1 MTIGPEEGRERM
13 ELEKRLARHLKRLNK
28 AIQKIVA
35 QSEEFDDL
43 RKMLR
48 EEQVELAIYVVPMI
62 GGKPAGEEL
71 RFELTDSDRNFLK
84 QAGIKFDPQAN
95 EGTSTT

>member
-1 MTIGPEEGRERM
+1 MTTGPGEGHERM
-13 ELEKRLARHLKRLNK
+13 EIEKRLAKYLKRLNR
-28 AIQKIVA
+28 AIQKMVA

-48 EEQVELAIYVVPMI
+48 EEQVELAIYVVPMV
-62 GGKPAGEEL
+62 GGKPAIGDL

-84 QAGIKFDPQAN
+84 QAGIRFD
-95 EGTSTT
+95 EGAPPPA

>member
-1 MTIGPEEGRERM
+1 M
-13 ELEKRLARHLKRLNK
+13 ELEKRLARYLKRLNR

-35 QSEEFDDL
+35 QSPEFSEL

-48 EEQVELAIYVVPMI
+48 EEQVELAIYGVPLI

-71 RFELTDSDRNFLK
+71 RFALTDDDRQFLK
-84 QAGIKFDPQAN
+84 QAGIQF
-95 EGTSTT
+95 

>member
-1 MTIGPEEGRERM
+1 MGGI
-13 ELEKRLARHLKRLNK
+13 EKRLAKHLKRLNK

-35 QSEEFDDL
+35 HSVEFGEL

-48 EEQVELAIYVVPMI
+48 EEQVELAIYVVPLI

-71 RFELTDSDRNFLK
+71 SFELTDADKHFLK
-84 QAGIKFDPQAN
+84 QAGIKF
-95 EGTSTT
+95 